1 MPKGK
6 AQADAKAQHTCKYVS
21 ILRRFATP
29 PLGIRCIFEIG
40 SSIYSDEFYV
50 TLQLAIQKK
59 NKPAEFHHQAG
70 KTQSE
75 HLQKTEDFGLYNTIR
90 RLERH
95 GKMSS

>member
-40 SSIYSDEFYV
+40 SKRTWNFEMVKSFKE
-50 TLQLAIQKK
+50 IQR
-59 NKPAEFHHQAG
+59 N
-70 KTQSE
+70 S
-75 HLQKTEDFGLYNTIR
+75 
-90 RLERH
+90 
-95 GKMSS
+95 